1 MNNDRTR
8 LLLVSLGR
16 VYGGGE
22 IHYTRLARLLEGE
35 ADLSAVVCSPV
46 LARMLR
52 GAGVAVYLVPD
63 WAREILVLRMPAVWL
78 LMLWC
83 MATRRI
89 RRVHLNGQAEA
100 IFALP
105 LRLMLRRVIV
115 TRHSALTLEQNGM
128 KRLLYRLNAR
138 FATEIVCVS
147 SYLAQQHAPFLRKT
161 RLTVVPN
168 WIAEKRPADGRR
180 REEKAPYRLI
190 FVGRLVPEKGLADLL
205 AAIDGLEGVELW
217 VVGDGPFRKEAE
229 QLAAGTNT
237 TFWGFQDEPER
248 FYQQANLFISPSHS
262 DGFSLVL
269 MEAMSHGLPAL
280 VSDLPAHRELSNDGR
295 GAMLFRCGNALDL
308 RSKIQYLRDNPQE
321 AESLGRAAIQIVDE
335 HFTAERV
342 APLYRAVFQMP

>member
-1 MNNDRTR
+1 MNTERTK

-16 VYGGGE
+16 IYGGGE

-35 ADLSAVVCSPV
+35 ADLVAVVCSPV

-52 GAGVAVYLVPD
+52 GVGVDVYEMPA
-63 WAREILVLRMPAVWL
+63 WARSAALLRVPLVWL
-78 LMLWC
+78 IMLWC
-83 MATRRI
+83 IVSRRI

-105 LRLMLRRVIV
+105 LRLLLQRVIV
-115 TRHSALTLEQNGM
+115 TRHSALTLEQNGL
-128 KRLLYRLNAR
+128 KRWLYRFNAR

-147 SYLAQQHAPFLRKT
+147 SYLAQQHKPFVRKT
-161 RLTVVPN
+161 RLAVVPN
-168 WIAEKRPADGRR
+168 WIPEKRPADGRR
-180 REEKAPYRLI
+180 EDRAPYRLI

-205 AAIDGLEGVELW
+205 TAVDGMEGVELW
-217 VVGDGPFRKEAE
+217 VVGDGPFRDEAE
-229 QLAAGTNT
+229 QMAVGTNT
-237 TFWGFQDEPER
+237 TFWGFQDDPEQ
-248 FYQQANLFISPSHS
+248 FYRQANLFISPSHS

-280 VSDLPAHRELSNDGR
+280 VSDLPAHRELSNDGV
-295 GAMLFRCGNALDL
+295 GAMLFRCGSVPDL
-308 RSKIQYLRDNPQE
+308 RSKIQYLRDNPQA

-342 APLYRAVFQMP
+342 APLYRAVFQLP

>member
-1 MNNDRTR
+1 MKHDKTK

-16 VYGGGE
+16 IYGGAE

-35 ADLSAVVCSPV
+35 AELAAVVCSPV

-52 GAGVAVYLVPD
+52 GADVAVYEVPD
-63 WAREILVLRMPAVWL
+63 WARKSALPRMAAVWL

-105 LRLMLRRVIV
+105 LRLLLQRVIV
-115 TRHSALTLEQNGM
+115 TRHSALTLEPNGI
-128 KRLLYRLNAR
+128 KRGLYRFNAR

-147 SYLAQQHAPFLRKT
+147 SYLAQQHRPFLRRT
-161 RLTVVPN
+161 RLAVVPN
-168 WIAEKRPADGRR
+168 WIPSKRASEGRR
-180 REEKAPYRLI
+180 REDRAPYRLI

-217 VVGDGPFRKEAE
+217 VVGDGPFRDEAE
-229 QLAAGTNT
+229 QLAIGTKT
-237 TFWGFQDEPER
+237 TFWGFQDDPER
-248 FYQQANLFISPSHS
+248 FYEQANLFISPSHS

-280 VSDLPAHRELSNDGR
+280 VSDLPAHRELSNDGA

-321 AESLGRAAIQIVDE
+321 AESLGRAAMQIVDE

-342 APLYRAVFQMP
+342 APLYRAVFQLP

>member
-1 MNNDRTR
+1 MNNERTK

-16 VYGGGE
+16 IYGGGE

-35 ADLSAVVCSPV
+35 ADLAAVVCSPV

-52 GAGVAVYLVPD
+52 GAGVAVYEMPA
-63 WAREILVLRMPAVWL
+63 WARDLLVLRMLFVWL
-78 LMLWC
+78 TMLWC
-83 MATRRI
+83 IATRRI

-100 IFALP
+100 IYALP
-105 LRLMLRRVIV
+105 LRLLLQRVIV
-115 TRHSALTLEQNGM
+115 TRHSALTLEQSEV
-128 KRLLYRLNAR
+128 KRWLYRLNAR

-147 SYLAQQHAPFLRKT
+147 SYLAQQHKPFVRKT
-161 RLTVVPN
+161 RLAVVPN
-168 WIAEKRPADGRR
+168 WIPEKRRTEGRR
-180 REEKAPYRLI
+180 EDRAPYRLI

-205 AAIDGLEGVELW
+205 TAIDGMEGVELW
-217 VVGDGPFRKEAE
+217 VVGDGPFREEAE
-229 QLAAGTNT
+229 QMATGTNT
-237 TFWGFQDEPER
+237 TFWGFQDNPEQ

-280 VSDLPAHRELSNDGR
+280 VSDLPAHRELSNDGA
-295 GAMLFRCGNALDL
+295 GAMLFRCGDALDL
-308 RSKIQYLRDNPQE
+308 RSKIQYLRNNPQA

-342 APLYRAVFQMP
+342 APLYRAVFQLP